1 MKQLRFVFL
10 FIAMAFAGVLNSQSF
25 LSPNQATITKN
36 GQPFTGKSSFKFA
49 IISGTST
56 IWSND
61 GSSIDGNEPKT
72 SIELDVINGIYSVEL
87 GSSKMKPLFYELL
100 TFYPNPILITWVAT
114 ESGFKEFSKQ
124 SIDPKIVDW
133 LDAENVK
140 ATAARKAQP
149 APGVVEWADKE
160 PTEKKSDK
168 ELKEATN
175 AEGYMNFRRKQRQD
189 ANGNIPMDGLL
200 NAQRHISGM
209 PKPKDAGLW
218 NWEWL
223 GPSNIG
229 GRIRAIAINPSNTNT
244 IFIGGVG
251 GGLWKSTNAG
261 GSWTVINDFLPSLAI
276 TTIVYDPTNTNIMYA
291 STGEGFYNFDA
302 LPGAGIFKSTN
313 GGTSWTQLAS
323 TNNTDFTWVNRIAH
337 HPDSTGV
344 LYAATRDPN
353 RIWKTNDGGT
363 TWNSVYTS
371 WLPVLDVK
379 VSPHH
384 PHNLVI
390 AGTQGFGDDP
400 GWANT
405 GDVFLSSNW
414 GRTWT
419 TVTTG
424 AANKL
429 PNNPERCE
437 VTFCES
443 NSTRIYI
450 SIGRSKGEIWRSDDS
465 GVTWSQRCT
474 GYQYLGGQQWYDNCI
489 WVDPTNSN
497 RLVVGGLDLYRS
509 TDGGATLTQISDWH
523 DYHNNGSA
531 NSAHADEHIIIHD
544 PNYNGSTNNIVYVGN
559 DGGIQKATDILT
571 VSQNSGWTNLA
582 GTSLGITQF
591 HGGAAAPDGSYIIGG
606 TQDNDHVRY
615 KPSGAWSGSGN
626 WYQAETGDGGRA
638 AIDFSNTNNQYSEY
652 TNLVIEKSTDGGNTN
667 AGATSGLTD
676 AGTDN
681 ALFIAPFVMDPNNSA
696 RLIAGGA
703 SIWRTTNSASNWGS
717 IRGQQTGI
725 PKCSAIDIAD
735 GNSDIIWV
743 GYEDGHVAK
752 STNGTNASPTWTRV
766 DNNATALPNRY
777 VTDIAINPN
786 NHNEVYVTFGGY
798 NADNVWFTTDAGS
811 SWQNRSG
818 TAPNDLPAIQVNT
831 VQVHPRSSNWIY
843 IGTDLGVF
851 ASEDKGVN
859 WGVDPRYSAQ
869 NNELPANAE
878 VAELFWQGD
887 YYLLAATHGRGMYRA
902 HPMVIIYVDK
912 LAAAGGN
919 GSLEAPYQTV
929 TEAVNAAGPGTVI
942 SIKSNT
948 YDEAGQILFTKKGM
962 IYSTNGS
969 SIIK

>member
-1 MKQLRFVFL
+1 MNNLRLL
-10 FIAMAFAGVLNSQSF
+10 FILAFVSLAGTARAQSF
-25 LSPNQATITKN
+25 LTPAQEVLHRN
-36 GQPFTGKSSFKFA
+36 GTSFTGSCEFKFA
-49 IISGTST
+49 ITSGIST

-61 GSSIDGNEPKT
+61 GTSIDGSEPKT
-72 SIELDVINGIYSVEL
+72 AVVLDVQQGVYKVEL
-87 GSSKMKPLFYELL
+87 GSAEMKPLFYELL
-100 TFYPNPILITWVAT
+100 KFFPDPHLITWVAS
-114 ESGFKEFSKQ
+114 ENGFVEFSNQ
-124 SIDPKIVDW
+124 AIDPKIVDW
-133 LDAENVK
+133 LDAENAK
-140 ATAARKAQP
+140 KSALKKAQP
-149 APGVVEWADKE
+149 APGVVQWASKTD
-160 PTEKKSDK
+160 SDSKPEK

-175 AEGYMNFRRKQRQD
+175 AQGYMSFRRKQRED
-189 ANGNIPMDGLL
+189 ASGKIPMDALI

-209 PKPKDAGLW
+209 PQPKDAGLW

-229 GRIRAIAINPSNTNT
+229 GRIRAIAINPSSTST
-244 IFIGGVG
+244 IFIGGAG
-251 GGLWKSTNAG
+251 GGLWKSTNG
-261 GSWTVINDFLPSLAI
+261 GSSWSVVDDFLPSLAI
-276 TTIVYDPTNTNIMYA
+276 TTIVYDPTNTNTMYA

-313 GGTSWTQLAS
+313 GGTTWTQLAS
-323 TNNTDFTWVNRIAH
+323 TNNASFTWVNRIAH

-344 LYAATRDPN
+344 LYAATTDPN
-353 RIWKTNDGGT
+353 RIWKTNNGGT
-363 TWNSVYTS
+363 TWNSIYTS

-384 PHNLVI
+384 PHSLVI
-390 AGTQGFGDDP
+390 AGTQGFNDP
-400 GWANT
+400 NWPNT

-414 GRTWT
+414 GRTWS

-437 VTFCES
+437 VTFCQS
-443 NSTRIYI
+443 NSTRIYV

-465 GVTWSQRCT
+465 GGTWSQRCT

-489 WVDPTNSN
+489 WIDPTNSN
-497 RLVVGGLDLYRS
+497 TLVVGGLDLYRS
-509 TDGGATLTQISDWH
+509 TDGGATLTKISDWV

-531 NSAHADEHIIIHD
+531 NSAHADEHIIIHHPGYD
-544 PNYNGSTNNIVYVGN
+544 GSTNKIVYVGN

-615 KPSGAWSGSGN
+615 KPSGTWSGSGN

-638 AIDFSNTNNQYSEY
+638 AIDFSNTNIQYSEY
-652 TNLVIEKSTDGGNTN
+652 TNLVIQKSTN
-667 AGATSGLTD
+667 SGDSWFDAFSGITD

-681 ALFIAPFVMDPNNSA
+681 ALFIAPFVMDPNSSP

-717 IRGQQTGI
+717 IRGQQAGT
-725 PKCSAIDIAD
+725 PKCSAIDIAK

-798 NADNVWFTTDAGS
+798 NADNVWFSTDAGS

-818 TAPNDLPAIQVNT
+818 TAPNELPAIQVNT

-851 ASEDKGVN
+851 ASEDKGTN
-859 WGVDPRYSAQ
+859 WGIDPRYTTED
-869 NNELPANAE
+869 NELPANAE

-887 YYLLAATHGRGMYRA
+887 YYLIAATHGRGMYRA
-902 HPMVIIYVDK
+902 HPMTIIYVDL
-912 LAAAGGN
+912 LAAPGGN
-919 GSLEAPYQTV
+919 GSAEAPYQTV
-929 TEAVNAAGPGTVI
+929 TEAVNAAGPGTTI

-948 YDEAGQILFTKKGM
+948 YNETGQIIFTKKGM